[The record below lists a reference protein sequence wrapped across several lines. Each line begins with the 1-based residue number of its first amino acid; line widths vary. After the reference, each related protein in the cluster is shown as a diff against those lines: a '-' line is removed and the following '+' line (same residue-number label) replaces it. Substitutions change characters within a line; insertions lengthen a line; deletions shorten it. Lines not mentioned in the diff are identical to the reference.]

1 MIDLLLQQN
10 IVKKLKIQFPGY
22 SLKLLTKVTLQENK
36 MNKNIIALIGAA
48 ALLSACETASQKVVT
63 GSAASS
69 SSGSAS
75 ASASSSVDKSKSLF
89 AQAKQTAADKLIAV
103 GDRVLFDYDSAKLD
117 SSAKILLDGQSRFLR
132 ANTDLNF
139 IVEGHCDERGTR
151 EYNLALGEQRAT
163 AVRDYLVI
171 QGIDPDRIKV
181 ISYGKEKPAVV
192 GSNSMAWSKNRR
204 AVTII
209 N

>member
-1 MIDLLLQQN
+1 
-10 IVKKLKIQFPGY
+10 
-22 SLKLLTKVTLQENK
+22 
-36 MNKNIIALIGAA
+36 MNKRIIALIGAV

-69 SSGSAS
+69 SSGSTAS
-75 ASASSSVDKSKSLF
+75 STSSSVDKKKSLF
-89 AQAKQTAADKLIAV
+89 AQAKQTASDKLIAV

-117 SSAKILLDGQSRFLR
+117 SSAKILLDAQSRFLR

-171 QGIDPDRIKV
+171 QGIDPDRIKAV
-181 ISYGKEKPAVV
+181 SYTHLTLP
-192 GSNSMAWSKNRR
+192 
-204 AVTII
+204 TITEV
-209 N
+209 

>member
-1 MIDLLLQQN
+1 M
-10 IVKKLKIQFPGY
+10 
-22 SLKLLTKVTLQENK
+22 K
-36 MNKNIIALIGAA
+36 MKIIAMLGAVS
-48 ALLSACETASQKVVT
+48 LLSACETASQKVVT
-63 GSAASS
+63 SSAVSNNKSTSS
-69 SSGSAS
+69 
-75 ASASSSVDKSKSLF
+75 SASSSVDKKNSLF
-89 AQAKQTAADKLIAV
+89 AQAKQTAAEKLIAV
-103 GDRVLFDYDSAKLD
+103 GDRVLFDYDSSSLD

-151 EYNLALGEQRAT
+151 EYNLALGEKRAT

-171 QGIDPDRIKV
+171 NGIDPDRIKV

-192 GSNSMAWSKNRR
+192 GSNGMAWSKNRR

>member
-1 MIDLLLQQN
+1 MT
-10 IVKKLKIQFPGY
+10 KKIFAML
-22 SLKLLTKVTLQENK
+22 VTL
-36 MNKNIIALIGAA
+36 
-48 ALLSACETASQKVVT
+48 ALLSACETASQKVVSGSAATSSST
-63 GSAASS
+63 GSAST
-69 SSGSAS
+69 SG
-75 ASASSSVDKSKSLF
+75 SSSVDKKQSLF

-103 GDRVLFDYDSAKLD
+103 GDRVLFDYDSAELD
-117 SSAKILLDGQSRFLR
+117 SSAKILLDSQSRFLR
-132 ANTDLNF
+132 VNSDLNF
-139 IVEGHCDERGTR
+139 IIEGHCDERGTR

-209 N
+209 E

>member
-1 MIDLLLQQN
+1 MKN
-10 IVKKLKIQFPGY
+10 KIIITSAIFA
-22 SLKLLTKVTLQENK
+22 SLF
-36 MNKNIIALIGAA
+36 
-48 ALLSACETASQKVVT
+48 LSACETASQKKLNAT
-63 GSAASS
+63 NASPT
-69 SSGSAS
+69 
-75 ASASSSVDKSKSLF
+75 SLF
-89 AQAKQTAADKLIAV
+89 SQAKQTAADKLIAV
-103 GDRVLFDYDSAKLD
+103 GDRVLFDYDSSKLD
-117 SSAKILLDGQSRFLR
+117 SSAKILLDAQSRFLR
-132 ANTDLNF
+132 ANSDLNF

-192 GSNSMAWSKNRR
+192 GSNGMAWSKNRR

>member
-1 MIDLLLQQN
+1 
-10 IVKKLKIQFPGY
+10 
-22 SLKLLTKVTLQENK
+22 
-36 MNKNIIALIGAA
+36 MNKKFVAIIGAIS
-48 ALLSACETASQKVVT
+48 LLSACETASQKAMT
-63 GSAASS
+63 GTSA
-69 SSGSAS
+69 SGSAS
-75 ASASSSVDKSKSLF
+75 SSSASSSVDKKKSLF
-89 AQAKQTAADKLIAV
+89 AAAKQTKAEKLIAV
-103 GDRVLFDYDSAKLD
+103 GDRVLFDYDSATLD
-117 SSAKILLDGQSRFLR
+117 SSAKILLDAQSRFLR

-192 GSNSMAWSKNRR
+192 GSNTMAWSKNRR

-209 N
+209 D

>member
-1 MIDLLLQQN
+1 
-10 IVKKLKIQFPGY
+10 
-22 SLKLLTKVTLQENK
+22 
-36 MNKNIIALIGAA
+36 MNKKIIAIIGAVS
-48 ALLSACETASQKVVT
+48 LLSACETASQKVVT
-63 GSAASS
+63 GTSAT
-69 SSGSAS
+69 SGSAS
-75 ASASSSVDKSKSLF
+75 SSSASSSVDKKKSLF
-89 AQAKQTAADKLIAV
+89 AAAKQTKAEKLIAV

-117 SSAKILLDGQSRFLR
+117 SSAKILLDSQSRFLR

-139 IVEGHCDERGTR
+139 IIEGHCDERGTR

-171 QGIDPDRIKV
+171 QGIDPERIKV

-209 N
+209 D

>member
-1 MIDLLLQQN
+1 
-10 IVKKLKIQFPGY
+10 
-22 SLKLLTKVTLQENK
+22 
-36 MNKNIIALIGAA
+36 MNKKIIAIIGAVS
-48 ALLSACETASQKVVT
+48 LLSACETASQKVVT
-63 GSAASS
+63 GTSAT
-69 SSGSAS
+69 SGSAS
-75 ASASSSVDKSKSLF
+75 SSSASSSVDKKKSLF
-89 AQAKQTAADKLIAV
+89 AAAKQTKAEQLIAV

-117 SSAKILLDGQSRFLR
+117 SSAKILLDAQSRFLR
-132 ANTDLNF
+132 ANADLNF
-139 IVEGHCDERGTR
+139 IIEGHCDERGTR

-192 GSNSMAWSKNRR
+192 GSNNMAWSKNRR

-209 N
+209 D

>member
-1 MIDLLLQQN
+1 MKNKL
-10 IVKKLKIQFPGY
+10 IVLSTISIF
-22 SLKLLTKVTLQENK
+22 LF
-36 MNKNIIALIGAA
+36 
-48 ALLSACETASQKVVT
+48 LSACETASQKVVSGT
-63 GSAASS
+63 TATSS
-69 SSGSAS
+69 SSGSTS
-75 ASASSSVDKSKSLF
+75 GSASSSVDKKQSLF

-103 GDRVLFDYDSAKLD
+103 GDRVLFDYDSAELD
-117 SSAKILLDGQSRFLR
+117 SSAKILLDAQSRFLR
-132 ANTDLNF
+132 VNSDLNF

-192 GSNSMAWSKNRR
+192 GSNNMAWSKNRR
-204 AVTII
+204 AVTVIE
-209 N
+209 

>member
-1 MIDLLLQQN
+1 
-10 IVKKLKIQFPGY
+10 
-22 SLKLLTKVTLQENK
+22 
-36 MNKNIIALIGAA
+36 MNKKIIALIGAM
-48 ALLSACETASQKVVT
+48 ALLSACETASKKMVS
-63 GSAASS
+63 GSASS
-69 SSGSAS
+69 SSGSTS
-75 ASASSSVDKSKSLF
+75 SSTSSSVEKKTSSVDKKKSLF

-117 SSAKILLDGQSRFLR
+117 SSAKILLDAQSRFLR

-192 GSNSMAWSKNRR
+192 GSNGMAWSKNRR
-204 AVTII
+204 AVTVID
-209 N
+209 

>member
-1 MIDLLLQQN
+1 MKNKILIATAISSLL
-10 IVKKLKIQFPGY
+10 
-22 SLKLLTKVTLQENK
+22 
-36 MNKNIIALIGAA
+36 
-48 ALLSACETASQKVVT
+48 LLSACETASQKVV
-63 GSAASS
+63 
-69 SSGSAS
+69 SGSSASGS
-75 ASASSSVDKSKSLF
+75 ASASSSVKSLF
-89 AQAKQTAADKLIAV
+89 AAAKQTKADKLIAV

-117 SSAKILLDGQSRFLR
+117 SSAKILLDAQSRFLR

-139 IVEGHCDERGTR
+139 IIEGHADERGTR

-192 GSNSMAWSKNRR
+192 GSNTMAWSKNRR

-209 N
+209 D

>member
-1 MIDLLLQQN
+1 MKNKILIATAISSLL
-10 IVKKLKIQFPGY
+10 
-22 SLKLLTKVTLQENK
+22 
-36 MNKNIIALIGAA
+36 
-48 ALLSACETASQKVVT
+48 LLSACETASQKVVT
-63 GSAASS
+63 GTSAAS
-69 SSGSAS
+69 GS
-75 ASASSSVDKSKSLF
+75 ASASSSVDKKKSLF
-89 AQAKQTAADKLIAV
+89 AAAKQTKAEKLIAV

-117 SSAKILLDGQSRFLR
+117 SSAKILLDAQSRFLR

-139 IVEGHCDERGTR
+139 IIEGHCDERGTR

-192 GSNSMAWSKNRR
+192 GSNTMAWSKNRR

>member
-1 MIDLLLQQN
+1 MSHNLKITSIILSILLL
-10 IVKKLKIQFPGY
+10 
-22 SLKLLTKVTLQENK
+22 T
-36 MNKNIIALIGAA
+36 
-48 ALLSACETASQKVVT
+48 ACETASQKVMSNS
-63 GSAASS
+63 SATDSKASS
-69 SSGSAS
+69 ADT
-75 ASASSSVDKSKSLF
+75 VNKSLF
-89 AQAKQTAADKLIAV
+89 TKTKKTAADKLVAV
-103 GDRVLFDYDSAKLD
+103 GDRVLFDYDSASLD

-192 GSNSMAWSKNRR
+192 GSNGMAWSKNRR

>member
-1 MIDLLLQQN
+1 MKN
-10 IVKKLKIQFPGY
+10 KI
-22 SLKLLTKVTLQENK
+22 
-36 MNKNIIALIGAA
+36 LIAA
-48 ALLSACETASQKVVT
+48 AISSILFLSACETASQKVVSGT
-63 GSAASS
+63 S
-69 SSGSAS
+69 SSGSSSTS
-75 ASASSSVDKSKSLF
+75 ASTKSVDKKKSLF
-89 AQAKQTAADKLIAV
+89 AAAKQTAADKLIAV
-103 GDRVLFDYDSAKLD
+103 GDRVLFDYDSAKLS

-139 IVEGHCDERGTR
+139 IIEGHCDERGTR

-192 GSNSMAWSKNRR
+192 GSNTMAWSKNRR

-209 N
+209 D

>member
-1 MIDLLLQQN
+1 LSAAVFLAVAN
-10 IVKKLKIQFPGY
+10 KL
-22 SLKLLTKVTLQENK
+22 
-36 MNKNIIALIGAA
+36 
-48 ALLSACETASQKVVT
+48 LLSACETASQKVVSGT
-63 GSAASS
+63 S

-75 ASASSSVDKSKSLF
+75 TSSSTSSVDKKKSLF
-89 AQAKQTAADKLIAV
+89 ATAKKTAADKLIAV
-103 GDRVLFDYDSAKLD
+103 GDRVLFDYDSAKLS

-139 IVEGHCDERGTR
+139 IIEGHCDERGTR

-192 GSNSMAWSKNRR
+192 GSNNMAWSKNRR
-204 AVTII
+204 AVTVID
-209 N
+209 

>member
-1 MIDLLLQQN
+1 MKNKILIATAISSLL
-10 IVKKLKIQFPGY
+10 
-22 SLKLLTKVTLQENK
+22 
-36 MNKNIIALIGAA
+36 
-48 ALLSACETASQKVVT
+48 LLSACETASQKVVT
-63 GSAASS
+63 GGTSAT
-69 SSGSAS
+69 SGS
-75 ASASSSVDKSKSLF
+75 ASASSSVDKKKSLF
-89 AQAKQTAADKLIAV
+89 AAAKQTKAEKLIAV

-117 SSAKILLDGQSRFLR
+117 SSAKILLDAQSRFLR

-139 IVEGHCDERGTR
+139 IIEGHCDERGTR

-171 QGIDPDRIKV
+171 QGIDPNRIKV

-209 N
+209 D

>member
-1 MIDLLLQQN
+1 
-10 IVKKLKIQFPGY
+10 
-22 SLKLLTKVTLQENK
+22 
-36 MNKNIIALIGAA
+36 MNKRIIALIGAV
-48 ALLSACETASQKVVT
+48 ALLSACETASQKVVS
-63 GSAASS
+63 GSTAS
-69 SSGSAS
+69 SSGSTS
-75 ASASSSVDKSKSLF
+75 SSTSSSVDKKKSLF
-89 AQAKQTAADKLIAV
+89 AQAKQTASDKLVAV
-103 GDRVLFDYDSAKLD
+103 GDRVLFNYDSAKLD
-117 SSAKILLDGQSRFLR
+117 SSAKILLDSQSRFLR

-204 AVTII
+204 AVTVID
-209 N
+209 

>member
-1 MIDLLLQQN
+1 
-10 IVKKLKIQFPGY
+10 
-22 SLKLLTKVTLQENK
+22 
-36 MNKNIIALIGAA
+36 MNKNIIAIIGAVS
-48 ALLSACETASQKVVT
+48 LLSACETATQKVVT
-63 GSAASS
+63 GTSATSAT
-69 SSGSAS
+69 SGSS
-75 ASASSSVDKSKSLF
+75 SASSSVDKKKSLF
-89 AQAKQTAADKLIAV
+89 AAAKQTKAEKLIAV

-117 SSAKILLDGQSRFLR
+117 SSAKILLDSQSRFLR

-139 IVEGHCDERGTR
+139 IIEGHCDERGTR

-209 N
+209 D

>member
-1 MIDLLLQQN
+1 
-10 IVKKLKIQFPGY
+10 
-22 SLKLLTKVTLQENK
+22 
-36 MNKNIIALIGAA
+36 MNKNIITLIAFA

-69 SSGSAS
+69 SGS
-75 ASASSSVDKSKSLF
+75 ASASSSVDKKKSLF
-89 AQAKQTAADKLIAV
+89 AQAKQTASDKLIAV

-117 SSAKILLDGQSRFLR
+117 SSAKIMLDAQSRFLR

-204 AVTII
+204 AVTVID
-209 N
+209 

>member
-1 MIDLLLQQN
+1 M
-10 IVKKLKIQFPGY
+10 KKKF
-22 SLKLLTKVTLQENK
+22 
-36 MNKNIIALIGAA
+36 IALIGAVS
-48 ALLSACETASQKVVT
+48 LLAACETASQKVVG
-63 GSAASS
+63 GSVTSS
-69 SSGSAS
+69 ANGS
-75 ASASSSVDKSKSLF
+75 SASSSKVSSSKESAANKSSLF
-89 AQAKQTAADKLIAV
+89 GKTKETAADKLIAV
-103 GDRVLFDYDSAKLD
+103 GDRVLFGYDSAKLD
-117 SSAKILLDGQSRFLR
+117 ESSKILIDAQSRFLR
-132 ANTDLNF
+132 VNNDLNF
-139 IVEGHCDERGTR
+139 VIEGHADERGTR

-204 AVTII
+204 AVTVI

>member
-1 MIDLLLQQN
+1 M
-10 IVKKLKIQFPGY
+10 
-22 SLKLLTKVTLQENK
+22 K
-36 MNKNIIALIGAA
+36 MKIIAIIGAVS
-48 ALLSACETASQKVVT
+48 LLSACETASQKVVT
-63 GSAASS
+63 GSAASN
-69 SSGSAS
+69 SGSAS
-75 ASASSSVDKSKSLF
+75 SSSSVDKKKSLF

-117 SSAKILLDGQSRFLR
+117 SSSKILLDSQSRFLR

-139 IVEGHCDERGTR
+139 VVEGHCDERGTR
-151 EYNLALGEQRAT
+151 EYNLALGEKRAT

-171 QGIDPDRIKV
+171 NGIDPDRIKV
-181 ISYGKEKPAVV
+181 ISYGKEKPAVI
-192 GSNSMAWSKNRR
+192 GSNGMAYSKNRR

>member
-1 MIDLLLQQN
+1 MKNKILIASAISSLL
-10 IVKKLKIQFPGY
+10 
-22 SLKLLTKVTLQENK
+22 
-36 MNKNIIALIGAA
+36 
-48 ALLSACETASQKVVT
+48 LLSACETASQKVVSGT
-63 GSAASS
+63 SA
-69 SSGSAS
+69 SGSAS
-75 ASASSSVDKSKSLF
+75 TSSSAKSSVDKSSVDKKKSLF
-89 AQAKQTAADKLIAV
+89 AAAKQTAAEKLIAV

-117 SSAKILLDGQSRFLR
+117 TSAKILLDAQSRFLR

-181 ISYGKEKPAVV
+181 ISYGKEKPAVI
-192 GSNSMAWSKNRR
+192 GSNAMAWSKNRR

-209 N
+209 D